1 MKTVKQFYRPI
12 DPLSVET
19 YWRWGFDTYEIA
31 LRTGCRE
38 SDVHRHLVA
47 VLNRKWLER
56 RRDQNRTG
64 VSPQR

>member
-1 MKTVKQFYRPI
+1 MKTVKQLHRPI

-31 LRTGCRE
+31 LRTGCKE

-47 VLNRKWLER
+47 VMNCKWLER
-56 RRDQNRTG
+56 RRDQDRIS